1 MKKKNQELE
10 VEYFVRHRNI
20 RKRKEY
26 ITRDSSFRKN
36 QRSAVWNS
44 RSVKLN
50 FPEASAWHREGRLTR
65 DYRYLSDNIA
75 SSMKWSLTEASIL
88 PPLVIRQ
95 FENWNLY
102 SAIISASILYFSYHE
117 LILNTFR
124 RIKSI
129 PVFYFHLE
137 SLIVSVTINVNFSTT
152 KWI

>member
-1 MKKKNQELE
+1 MRHTIWVTRITEFMLKWHDLFIASSLFQPIINNLFISIHGLKSKTIMKKKNQELE

-50 FPEASAWHREGRLTR
+50 FPEASAWHREDRLTR

-95 FENWNLY
+95 FEN
-102 SAIISASILYFSYHE
+102 
-117 LILNTFR
+117 
-124 RIKSI
+124 
-129 PVFYFHLE
+129 
-137 SLIVSVTINVNFSTT
+137 
-152 KWI
+152 